1 MAIKGFEILLWFL
14 IIPLAAGNL
23 PVFETGKEKDWFVRM
38 ADALIC
44 GYVLLFAVFE
54 LLALPLIF
62 TRQSFAVLKYSY
74 EILACVL
81 ALAGVIFAWKNKKN
95 RADGAER
102 KKSLSRKKIPAAMWL
117 AFLLVAIQMGAY
129 VFGMATD
136 LDDAF
141 YVATATTTLE
151 TNGMFTYDAYTG
163 MLASYLPA
171 RYVFAPFPILLAF
184 YSDMVHMHAAVV
196 AHTVEPVF
204 FLLISYLVYWKIGR
218 KLFDKDDRKVGL
230 FLLFL
235 VLIQMFSYYSV
246 HSLETFGS
254 VDGPGVRFV
263 VFLQGCALR
272 CKYCHNPETWAE
284 GGEEWTVDKL
294 FQRVWRYRNYWGK
307 KGGITVSGGEPLRQ
321 MEFLTAFFELARSK
335 GVHTA
340 LDTAGQPFRPDDA
353 AYLADFD
360 RLMKSTSLVILDL
373 KEIDPEKHRRL
384 TGKDNANIL
393 AMARHISDLGV
404 PLWIRHVLVPGL
416 TDDEDGLRKTAEFI
430 SSLKTVQRVEV
441 LPYHTLGLF
450 KWQKLGIPYPLPDA
464 VPPTAEQVKRA
475 EELLETARYTS

>member
-1 MAIKGFEILLWFL
+1 MFL
-14 IIPLAAGNL
+14 R
-23 PVFETGKEKDWFVRM
+23 KEH
-38 ADALIC
+38 
-44 GYVLLFAVFE
+44 
-54 LLALPLIF
+54 
-62 TRQSFAVLKYSY
+62 
-74 EILACVL
+74 
-81 ALAGVIFAWKNKKN
+81 
-95 RADGAER
+95 
-102 KKSLSRKKIPAAMWL
+102 SLM
-117 AFLLVAIQMGAY
+117 
-129 VFGMATD
+129 
-136 LDDAF
+136 
-141 YVATATTTLE
+141 
-151 TNGMFTYDAYTG
+151 
-163 MLASYLPA
+163 
-171 RYVFAPFPILLAF
+171 
-184 YSDMVHMHAAVV
+184 
-196 AHTVEPVF
+196 
-204 FLLISYLVYWKIGR
+204 IGR
-218 KLFDKDDRKVGL
+218 
-230 FLLFL
+230 
-235 VLIQMFSYYSV
+235 V
-246 HSLETFGS
+246 HSIESFGT
-254 VDGPGVRFV
+254 VDGPGIRMVI
-263 VFLQGCALR
+263 FLSGCPMR
-272 CKYCHNPETWAE
+272 CLYCHNPDTWDPKGGSPMTAE
-284 GGEEWTVDKL
+284 EILDQYEQARP
-294 FQRVWRYRNYWGK
+294 FYK

-321 MEFLTAFFELARSK
+321 IEFLTAFFELARSK

-384 TGKDNANIL
+384 TGRDNANIL